1 MIVAAYLRLSGFFG
15 LVTTWAMRRAGT
27 PVGALAAVVVAA
39 GTLSALF
46 VNDVI
51 CVVMAPL
58 VVDLTRRLGLP
69 PVPYLIA
76 LLTAANV
83 GSVATLTGNP
93 QNMLIGSFSAIS
105 YRAFLLRE
113 APVALVGLGCV
124 FVVVWLVY
132 RRQLPP
138 ALGAAAVE
146 PPVTVHYPLMIKT
159 VVAVLVMLAAFPG
172 GVPVAIVAFAGAAA
186 TLLTRRVNPN
196 KVYRE
201 IDWRLLVLFTGL
213 FVLTGGAERTGLAD
227 AITTSPLAAGLE
239 RPAVLTAV
247 LSNLVSNVPAV
258 LVFKPIVPQLAEP
271 TRAWLLVAMASTLSG
286 NLTILASAGCSSD
299 HTATASPQKGAPP
312 AIKPRDVRV
321 VPAKELKVVRTV
333 SVNGTLNAEEQVVL
347 SLKVTGRLANLAVDL
362 GSRVHRGQVI
372 ARLEPVDFNLRVDQ
386 AQAALHQ
393 ARARLGLMPD
403 GTDDR
408 VAVERTAVVRQA
420 KAQLDDAVLT
430 RERTE
435 KLSQQDLVA
444 RAQLDTAVAAEQ
456 VAEARY
462 HDALEEA
469 RNRQAILAQ
478 RRSELDMARQALT
491 DTVLLAPADGI
502 IRERRAGVGEYLIA
516 GPPVATL

>member
-1 MIVAAYLRLSGFFG
+1 MALVSLKPMLALTIFAGAYVGLGLGRLPPFRVDRTGVAIVGATAMVVAGVLDWNAAVAAVDARTLALLFGMMIVAAYLRLSGFFG
-15 LVTTWAMRRAGT
+15 LVTTWAMRRAST

-76 LLTAANV
+76 LATAANV

-159 VVAVLVMLAAFPG
+159 LVAVLVMLAAFLG
-172 GVPVAIVAFAGAAA
+172 GVPIAIVAIAGAAA

-201 IDWRLLVLFTGL
+201 IDWKLLVLFTGL

-227 AITTSPLAAGLE
+227 AITTSGGDGVH
-239 RPAVLTAV
+239 AVGKLDD
-247 LSNLVSNVPAV
+247 P
-258 LVFKPIVPQLAEP
+258 
-271 TRAWLLVAMASTLSG
+271 
-286 NLTILASAGCSSD
+286 
-299 HTATASPQKGAPP
+299 
-312 AIKPRDVRV
+312 
-321 VPAKELKVVRTV
+321 
-333 SVNGTLNAEEQVVL
+333 
-347 SLKVTGRLANLAVDL
+347 
-362 GSRVHRGQVI
+362 
-372 ARLEPVDFNLRVDQ
+372 
-386 AQAALHQ
+386 
-393 ARARLGLMPD
+393 RLGGQPH
-403 GTDDR
+403 R
-408 VAVERTAVVRQA
+408 
-420 KAQLDDAVLT
+420 
-430 RERTE
+430 
-435 KLSQQDLVA
+435 
-444 RAQLDTAVAAEQ
+444 
-456 VAEARY
+456 
-462 HDALEEA
+462 
-469 RNRQAILAQ
+469 
-478 RRSELDMARQALT
+478 RRSGPELGRSHRIRRVLPGGRAADARHA
-491 DTVLLAPADGI
+491 APGRAHPRPRSVASFRSRTFGGFNSSGI
-502 IRERRAGVGEYLIA
+502 
-516 GPPVATL
+516 